1 MKRKTIKTVLKKKF
15 NEWLETI
22 TDEKVRKLVKDNSII
37 TGGAI
42 VSMLLNEEVKDFD
55 VYFTDKETTMA
66 VAGYYCNKF
75 NELNKNKKNKLGIP
89 IHAYVLDCDNQEQ
102 IDKEMEECTSK
113 GPMAGHLYN
122 LQEGRVKI
130 VIRSDGVAAEDG
142 TVLAEPFED
151 VYDVIEQADNIEAE
165 KLLEEEKGKYR
176 PVFLSSNAITLSGK
190 MQLVIRF
197 YGDAEEIH
205 RNYDFTHCTSY
216 WESKSN
222 NLELNPDALECI
234 LNKELRYQ
242 GSLYPICSVIRTR
255 KFIRRGWQIN
265 AGQYLKMM
273 FQISKLDLTDINVL
287 EDQLVGVDSMYF
299 MALINALRYKVGTDP
314 KFDISGE
321 YVTSIIDKIF

>member
-1 MKRKTIKTVLKKKF
+1 MKTKTIKAVLKKKF
-15 NEWLETI
+15 NEWIETI
-22 TDEKVRKLVKDNSII
+22 EDEKVKSLVKKNSII

-55 VYFTDKETTMA
+55 VYFTNKETTMA
-66 VAGYYCNKF
+66 VSEYYCNKF
-75 NELNKNKKNKLGIP
+75 NELNKDKTNKIGYP
-89 IHAYVLDCDNQEQ
+89 VQAYVLDCDNESMIQ
-102 IDKEMEECTSK
+102 KEKEECGS
-113 GPMAGHLYN
+113 GGRMAGHLYN

-130 VIRSDGVAAEDG
+130 VIRSDGVAAENG
-142 TVLAEPFED
+142 AVLAEPFED
-151 VYDVIEQADNIEAE
+151 VYDVLEQADNIAEE
-165 KLLEEEKGKYR
+165 KLLEEAKGKYR

-190 MQLVIRF
+190 IQLVVRF
-197 YGDAEEIH
+197 YGNAEEIH
-205 RNYDFTHCTSY
+205 KNYDFTHCTSY
-216 WESKSN
+216 WESGSN
-222 NLELNPDALECI
+222 HLHLNPDALECI
-234 LNKELRYQ
+234 INKELRYQ
-242 GSLYPICSVIRTR
+242 GSKYPICSVIRTR

-299 MALINALRYKVGTDP
+299 MALIHALRDRVGTDP